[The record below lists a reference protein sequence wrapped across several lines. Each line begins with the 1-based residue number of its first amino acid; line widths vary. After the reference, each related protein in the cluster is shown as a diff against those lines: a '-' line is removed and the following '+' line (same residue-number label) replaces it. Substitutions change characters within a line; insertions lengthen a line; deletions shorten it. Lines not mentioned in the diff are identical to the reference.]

1 MSTVIEQHSHAV
13 VADRDAFDVEAVRAD
28 FPALARRVG
37 NHPLAYLDNTA
48 ATLKPVQ
55 VIDALAGFY
64 ADRPSNVHRG
74 IHLLSEEATEA
85 FEESRSKVA
94 RFIGARNPDEV
105 IFTRN
110 TTEGLNLVA
119 QCYGC
124 RLGPGDEV
132 LVTMMEH
139 HANIVPWQQLSQR
152 TGCTLKFANI
162 FASGQLDLEDWHEK
176 LSERTKIVSVAN
188 VSNVLGV
195 INPVKDLTA
204 AAHAFGAVVIIDA
217 AQSVPHMPVDVQEI
231 GCDFLSCSG
240 YKMLAPF
247 GVGALW
253 GRMELLESMPP
264 YQTGGSMITQVTCE
278 FSQFA
283 PPPQR
288 FEAGTPSIG
297 DVVAMGA
304 AIDYLNAIG
313 MEKLQ
318 AREEYLSQYLH
329 DRLSE
334 VPGLRIVGDYFPGKP
349 GIASFSLDCCHPH
362 DMAQFLNDEG
372 VAVRAGHHCAEPL
385 HIFLGVD
392 STVRAS
398 LYLYNTEAEIDQLIA
413 ALGTVREIFG

>member
-1 MSTVIEQHSHAV
+1 
-13 VADRDAFDVEAVRAD
+13 
-28 FPALARRVG
+28 VG